1 MNDRRCSPVQ
11 KTAEERVDALALEYA
26 AVFFGTRD
34 RALMPSSEWDLCLTA
49 ALRTYQH
56 LGLDPENPPEE
67 GAVGKAREAAVE
79 GIAYHDSND
88 TRSCDCR
95 YLYAALVKVRRAL
108 GGE

>member
-1 MNDRRCSPVQ
+1 LLDRAEAAEKELADL
-11 KTAEERVDALALEYA
+11 KTHLSSLLNVRRDDWEKIQSEQDA
-26 AVFFGTRD
+26 AVK
-34 RALMPSSEWDLCLTA
+34 A
-49 ALRTYQH
+49 
-56 LGLDPENPPEE
+56 E